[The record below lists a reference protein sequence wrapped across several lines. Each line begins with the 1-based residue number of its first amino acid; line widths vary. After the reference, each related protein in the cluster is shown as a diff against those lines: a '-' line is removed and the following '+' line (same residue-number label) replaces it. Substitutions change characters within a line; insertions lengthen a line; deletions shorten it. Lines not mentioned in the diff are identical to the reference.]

1 MYNSKKKPKIS
12 TYWRKGPVL
21 FRRDFESRALVLRR
35 QELWQTCVFKV
46 RVVDSFLLSGVV
58 SREMRPDELNLD
70 PTAIESQLRTLDEN
84 VSWERYS
91 KESIENKQSSSSLA
105 ILSRGYSSKSPLHRS
120 HRRSWSLKSKLTYFT
135 RIFSLHLWL
144 VGFLRLKTPRPREV
158 YFCRGSL
165 NCVVCCNNDP
175 RRWP

>member
-1 MYNSKKKPKIS
+1 VP
-12 TYWRKGPVL
+12 
-21 FRRDFESRALVLRR
+21 FRDFEPRALVLRR

-70 PTAIESQLRTLDEN
+70 PTAIESQLRTLDES

-91 KESIENKQSSSSLA
+91 KESIIENKQSSSSLA
-105 ILSRGYSSKSPLHRS
+105 ILSRGYSSKSPLHRN

-135 RIFSLHLWL
+135 RIFSLHLIVIGW
-144 VGFLRLKTPRPREV
+144 FPTTPRPREV
-158 YFCRGSL
+158 YFCRGFL